1 MFSINW
7 LWDSGLIHRDLKPEN
22 VLIWENPANNN
33 QVLMKWADFGLSKRV
48 NERRSHS
55 SYSGVKGTCDWIDP
69 ELLQLLDDGD
79 EIHQFE
85 NEARKRGTIKSDVF
99 SEGLVFGFYYF
110 LTGTYIHL
118 FGSRFHIQPNIIS
131 NQPVNLPS
139 KWLVSNI

>member
-1 MFSINW
+1 MNVRNLTTDITIWNCAVHHWTNYFLTKGIRKNIVASRRCSLSIDYG
-7 LWDSGLIHRDLKPEN
+7 DSGLIHRDLKPEN

-55 SYSGVKGTCDWIDP
+55 IYSGVKGTCDWIDP

-85 NEARKRGTIKSDVF
+85 NEACKRGTIKSDVF
-99 SEGLVFGFYYF
+99 SEGPF
-110 LTGTYIHL
+110 
-118 FGSRFHIQPNIIS
+118 IIF
-131 NQPVNLPS
+131 
-139 KWLVSNI
+139 